1 MTNRNIVNETA
12 LPNPLYRGKVR
23 DTYDL
28 GDGLLLMVATDRISA
43 FDVVLP
49 TPVPQKGEVLSRLSA
64 FWFLKTTDILD
75 NHLVALADDA
85 TALEKILGYNFETSL
100 PKDIAVRSSVVRK
113 AERVDVECVIRGYL
127 AGSAWAEY
135 QKTGTIHG
143 EPAPKG
149 MLEGEKLAHPIFTP
163 TTKADQGHDLP
174 LSIPELVNQIGKN
187 LADDLEKQSIALYSS
202 AHDFAFGQG
211 IILADTKLEF
221 GLINGNLTLIDEAF
235 TPDSSRFWDVS
246 SYQPGLTPPGYDKQF
261 VRDWLTEQGWDR
273 EPPAPE
279 LPSDIIEK
287 TRQRYF
293 EAYRRLTNENIP
305 ER

>member
-1 MTNRNIVNETA
+1 MNNQNIVSETN
-12 LPNPLYRGKVR
+12 LPNPLFRGKVR
-23 DTYDL
+23 DTYDI

-64 FWFLKTTDILD
+64 FWFSKTENILG
-75 NHLVALADDA
+75 NHLVALADD
-85 TALEKILGYNFETSL
+85 TSTLNRILGYNFDGSL
-100 PKDIAVRSSVVRK
+100 STDIAVRSSVVRK

-127 AGSAWAEY
+127 AGSAWEEY
-135 QKTGTIHG
+135 QKYATIHG

-149 MLEGEKLAHPIFTP
+149 MIEGDKLPNPIFTP

-174 LSIPELVNQIGKN
+174 LSIPELVAQIGKS
-187 LADDLEKQSIALYSS
+187 LADDLENHAISLYSA
-202 AHDFAFGQG
+202 AHDFAFAQG
-211 IILADTKLEF
+211 LILADTKLEF
-221 GLINGNLTLIDEAF
+221 GLINGNLILIDEAF

-246 SYQPGLTPPGYDKQF
+246 SYQPGETQTGFDKQF

-273 EPPAPE
+273 EPPGPE
-279 LPSDIIEK
+279 LPLEIIEK

-293 EAYRRLTNENIP
+293 EAYRRLTNEKIT